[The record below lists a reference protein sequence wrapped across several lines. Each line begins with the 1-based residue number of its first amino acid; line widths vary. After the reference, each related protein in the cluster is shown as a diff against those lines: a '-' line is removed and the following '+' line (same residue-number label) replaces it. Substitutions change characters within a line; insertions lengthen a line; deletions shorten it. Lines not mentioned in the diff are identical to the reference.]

1 MFKSEL
7 LGSKPKHYQGKNAR
21 HISDNKLNKTSKS
34 NPIVGDKLYQKKNK
48 KFKRI
53 DIELNSMIKN
63 INRQFLH
70 AKSLGFIHPL
80 NNEKVRFEVPLPKDL
95 SKLVKKLRN
104 LSK

>member
-1 MFKSEL
+1 
-7 LGSKPKHYQGKNAR
+7 
-21 HISDNKLNKTSKS
+21 
-34 NPIVGDKLYQKKNK
+34 
-48 KFKRI
+48 
-53 DIELNSMIKN
+53 MIKN